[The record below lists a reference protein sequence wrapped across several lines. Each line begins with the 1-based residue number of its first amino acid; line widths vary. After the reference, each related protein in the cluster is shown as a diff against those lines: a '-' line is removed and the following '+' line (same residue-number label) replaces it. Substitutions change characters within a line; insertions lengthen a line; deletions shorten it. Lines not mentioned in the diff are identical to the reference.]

1 MMRLVLFVFLLAGLV
16 LAFASVM
23 IALRVI
29 APSHT
34 SGTGDSMPRTFSTI
48 AYVLLILLMF
58 GVVTGW
64 LGAA

>member
-1 MMRLVLFVFLLAGLV
+1 MFRLVLFVLLVAAIA
-16 LAFASVM
+16 LALTSVM
-23 IALRVI
+23 LALRSY
-29 APSHT
+29 ALPAAKPEDT
-34 SGTGDSMPRTFSTI
+34 MPTTFRNI